1 MKRYLSRIIAGTLF
15 AILLTGCRNDDP
27 VSRYDLKQE
36 VEIAPD
42 KWLELDWHYQSSRFT
57 FQWNG
62 KKVGLDVKV
71 TDDHS
76 DTDERPISLRE
87 KNGTLYMIAFNR
99 QDAKAMKFVYYVLNA
114 KGDGFKEIKAKDYPR
129 DIATQNMWLDGMGR
143 ARDINGNPIDELKIL
158 RELDV
163 NSPFFERSYTVAD
176 LGCLELNMPYYEID
190 ETLGDEELEK
200 NTKEYA
206 KKHKPIPLKNLIK
219 SKATMP

>member
-1 MKRYLSRIIAGTLF
+1 MNHHLSRIIAGTLF

-42 KWLELDWHYQSSRFT
+42 KWLELDWHYESSRYT

-62 KKVGLDVKV
+62 KKVGLNVKL
-71 TDDHS
+71 TADRS
-76 DTDERPISLRE
+76 SIDESPISLRE
-87 KNGTLYMIAFNR
+87 KNGTLYAISFNR
-99 QDAKAMKFVYYVLNA
+99 KDMRTTRFVYYALNA

-129 DIATQNMWLDGMGR
+129 DIATQNMWLDGIGR
-143 ARDINGNPIDELKIL
+143 ARDINGNPIDNLKIL
-158 RELDV
+158 QELDV
-163 NSPFFERSYTVAD
+163 YSPFFERSYTSLIWA
-176 LGCLELNMPYYEID
+176 CLELNMSFYEID
-190 ETLGDEELEK
+190 ETLGGEDLEK
-200 NTKEYA
+200 NAKEYA